1 MKFTVEASELE
12 GLGGADIAPR
22 SEASE
27 WPLSSARTEG
37 GVETEHDIA
46 VQCTTHFFTLYSYT
60 HHTRPSRETV
70 LPVHSKNVCETHS
83 VLGPGM
89 GLGLKRRQP

>member
-60 HHTRPSRETV
+60 HHTRPARERV
-70 LPVHSKNVCETHS
+70 LPVHSNI
-83 VLGPGM
+83 VLRDTQRPGTRN